1 MEIPFYAT
9 EFQMPIATSYPEIAN
24 GPTSRAF
31 HSMII
36 QSTSYGALI
45 YIYGGLD

>member
-9 EFQMPIATSYPEIAN
+9 DFEMPIATSYLKIGN
-24 GPTSRAF
+24 GPTARAF

-36 QSTSYGALI
+36 QSTSSGALI